1 LEHRTHELD
10 AQVTEAR
17 RLNTELLLANQDL
30 ESFSSSVSHD
40 LRSPVRRIGN
50 FADLLQAEVEHR
62 ISTEADQW
70 MSTIIQESRHM
81 DRLIHDLLQFSRVGR
96 AELHKQPVCLQE
108 LVKDLVAEFRRNN
121 PDRKVVW
128 DIGKLCEVEADSN
141 LLRYAFTNLI
151 DNALKYTRRYPETR
165 IKIDHFR
172 DGPDKGS
179 AIVFV
184 RDNGCG
190 FDMSRAKYL
199 FGPFQR
205 LHNSREYEGTGIGLA
220 TVKRIIQ
227 KHGGRI
233 WAESEPNKGA
243 TFYFTLARSQA
254 KALST

>member
-1 LEHRTHELD
+1 
-10 AQVTEAR
+10 
-17 RLNTELLLANQDL
+17 LNTELLLANQDL

-96 AELHKQPVCLQE
+96 ADLHKQPVSLQE
-108 LVKDLVAEFRRNN
+108 LARDLVTEFRRNN
-121 PDRKVVW
+121 ADRNVVW
-128 DIGKLCEVEADSN
+128 EIGELCEVEGDPN
-141 LLRYAFTNLI
+141 LLRYAFANLI
-151 DNALKYTRRYPETR
+151 DNALKFTRRCPETR
-165 IKIDHFR
+165 IKIDRNGLDNDSDVF
-172 DGPDKGS
+172 
-179 AIVFV
+179 FV

-190 FDMSRAKYL
+190 FDMSRAKHL

-205 LHNSREYEGTGIGLA
+205 LHSSREYEGTGIGLA

-243 TFYFTLARSQA
+243 TFYFTLPCSQA